1 MCATFERQKTENKM
15 KEKSKIFTLLLSG
28 ILFAYVLFQSYH
40 YDNILKI
47 FILIIFGGIGLYI
60 FYNGIFDNIENHKI
74 TRNLKSYKLT
84 FIGIFLVILNLGI
97 FSYYEI
103 KINTKSLLK
112 TEYGNIIADFKTDNN
127 YIIQIG
133 SWASK
138 KHFYGTYSL
147 NDGLII
153 LDRKCKNREEISD
166 KLVIRQNK
174 NEIENAGSLKI
185 RNHLIGIS
193 KNGNEIS
200 NSELIIIEDNR
211 K

>member
-1 MCATFERQKTENKM
+1 M
-15 KEKSKIFTLLLSG
+15 KEKSKKFVLLLSG

-60 FYNGIFDNIENHKI
+60 FYNGIFDDIENHKI
-74 TRNLKSYKLT
+74 TKDLKSYKLT
-84 FIGIFLVILNLGI
+84 FIGLFLVILNLGI

-112 TEYGNIIADFKTDNN
+112 TEYGNIIADFKTDKN

-138 KHFYGTYSL
+138 KHFYGNYTL
-147 NDGLII
+147 NDSLII

-174 NEIENAGSLKI
+174 NEIKNTESLKI
-185 RNHLIGIS
+185 RNYLIGID

-211 K
+211 KQKSDRTTTSKQ

>member
-1 MCATFERQKTENKM
+1 M
-15 KEKSKIFTLLLSG
+15 KEKSKIFVLLLSG

-60 FYNGIFDNIENHKI
+60 FYNGIFDDIENHKN
-74 TRNLKSYKLT
+74 TKDLKSYKLT
-84 FIGIFLVILNLGI
+84 FIGIFFVILNLGI

-112 TEYGNIIADFKTDNN
+112 TEYGNIIADFKTDKK
-127 YIIQIG
+127 YIIKIG
-133 SWASK
+133 SWAGK
-138 KHFYGTYSL
+138 KHFYGTYTL
-147 NDGLII
+147 NDSLII

-174 NEIENAGSLKI
+174 NEIKNTESLKI
-185 RNHLIGIS
+185 KNYLIGID

>member
-1 MCATFERQKTENKM
+1 M
-15 KEKSKIFTLLLSG
+15 KEKSKIFVLLLSG

-60 FYNGIFDNIENHKI
+60 FYNGIFDDIKNHKI
-74 TRNLKSYKLT
+74 TKDLKSYKLT
-84 FIGIFLVILNLGI
+84 FIGIFFVILNLGI

-112 TEYGNIIADFKTDNN
+112 TEYGNIIADFKTDKN
-127 YIIQIG
+127 YIIKIG

-138 KHFYGTYSL
+138 KHFYGTYTL
-147 NDGLII
+147 NDSLII

-174 NEIENAGSLKI
+174 NEIENTETLKI
-185 RNHLIGIS
+185 KNYLIGID